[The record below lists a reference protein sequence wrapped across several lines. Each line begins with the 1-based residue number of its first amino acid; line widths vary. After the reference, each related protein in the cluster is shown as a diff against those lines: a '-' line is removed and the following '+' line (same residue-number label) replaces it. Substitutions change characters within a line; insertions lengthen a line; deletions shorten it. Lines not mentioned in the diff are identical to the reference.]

1 MEHFEN
7 VVVDNGNVRESD
19 ILTLFG
25 PNARVHFTKCTTMQ
39 ALMKE
44 MGVFPSTSEATRAG
58 RVGPIPRG
66 FTDDF
71 KASKKRR
78 LWIWNPD
85 TP

>member
-1 MEHFEN
+1 MTEIFEN
-7 VVVDNGNVRESD
+7 VVIDNGNVRESD
-19 ILTLFG
+19 ITILFG
-25 PNARVHFTKCTTMQ
+25 NQPVHFTKCTTMQ

-44 MGVFPSTSEATRAG
+44 LGIFPSTSEAIRAG
-58 RVGPIPRG
+58 RSGPIPNG
-66 FTDDF
+66 FTCEF

>member
-1 MEHFEN
+1 MEIFEN
-7 VVVDNGNVRESD
+7 IVVDNGNVRETD
-19 ILTLFG
+19 VATLFDDK
-25 PNARVHFTKCTTMQ
+25 PVHFTKFTTIQ

-44 MGVFPSTSEATRAG
+44 LGIFPSTSEAIRAG
-58 RVGPIPRG
+58 RVGPIPTG